1 MVLLGR
7 GAVLWGSSPSPWRAA
22 SAWGSWAISCAA
34 ATSRAASFSRCR
46 SAWACW
52 FLHLY
57 TTYATQASSLLFGNV
72 LGVSPENL
80 RDMLVLGVL
89 TLACLTAIAR
99 PLVFATLDPELAEAK
114 GVSLRL
120 IAVLFL
126 IVVAIAVAEAVQV
139 VGILLVFAL
148 MVGPA
153 AAALRCTTR
162 LKSGIALAIAL
173 AVAETWA
180 GIALAYVTDWP
191 PSFWI
196 TLLSSVVY
204 GLTVAPSSGCRA
216 PRRRKPGLGTSRNQL
231 SVMLIHVFIGAAV
244 AGFVQGL
251 SGFAFGLAAMGIWAW
266 SVSPQLAGPMVVFGS
281 LIGQL
286 LSIHSVRGSL
296 EPRRVLPFIL
306 GGVIGVPIGA
316 AALPHLD
323 ATLFKAGVGL
333 LLAIYCPAMLLT
345 RELLAHPRRRQ
356 DG

>member
-1 MVLLGR
+1 MLEYDFMQTAFEAGIVVAIVAGAVGYFLVLRNLAFAGHALSHVGFAGATGAVLLGVAPFWGLIAFTVAGGIGMGLLGDQLR
-7 GAVLWGSSPSPWRAA
+7 GRDVAVGIMLSLSLGL
-22 SAWGSWAISCAA
+22 GVL
-34 ATSRAASFSRCR
+34 
-46 SAWACW
+46 

-80 RDMLVLGVL
+80 WDMLVLGVL
-89 TLACLTAIAR
+89 TLAFLTAIAR

-153 AAALRCTTR
+153 AAALRCTVR
-162 LKSGIALAIAL
+162 LKSGIALSIAL

-204 GLTVAPSSGCRA
+204 GLTFA
-216 PRRRKPGLGTSRNQL
+216 PRLLPTAARAQAWTGTS
-231 SVMLIHVFIGAAV
+231 H
-244 AGFVQGL
+244 
-251 SGFAFGLAAMGIWAW
+251 
-266 SVSPQLAGPMVVFGS
+266 
-281 LIGQL
+281 
-286 LSIHSVRGSL
+286 
-296 EPRRVLPFIL
+296 E
-306 GGVIGVPIGA
+306 
-316 AALPHLD
+316 
-323 ATLFKAGVGL
+323 
-333 LLAIYCPAMLLT
+333 
-345 RELLAHPRRRQ
+345 
-356 DG
+356 